1 LSERY
6 ETPRWDDDDEV
17 PVLGEGEGT
26 SGEDALPDDAEP
38 APRPDALTPQELEDP
53 WQRAARETRET
64 REPERSPTDGGSHDG
79 PDHERDDDD
88 VDEMDEIGGDE
99 LDRSSENVLSEW
111 PSSTGRESLP
121 PEAEHA
127 YRVDDRPA
135 APSGW
140 TAAPAREPAPEL
152 EADEAIDPEPPPEP
166 WPASALVETE
176 QVEAEQVEP
185 EAPAD
190 EPAAED
196 SEPVVEQLDASS
208 TIEHAAGSLLI
219 PPGVPALEGVPRGE
233 RRAVGI
239 VVSRFNGDITTKL
252 LDGALAELADR
263 GVATEVITVMP
274 VPGAFELPLAA
285 MALAK
290 TRRFSCIVAL
300 GCVIRGDTPH
310 FEYVCSEAASGL
322 QLAAIET
329 GVPVAFGV
337 LTLDS
342 RDQADARIGKGA
354 EAVRT
359 ALEMADIFAN
369 LRAAAAR

>member
-1 LSERY
+1 VSDRY
-6 ETPRWDDDDEV
+6 ETPRWDEEEV
-17 PVLGEGEGT
+17 PVLGEGDGGRE
-26 SGEDALPDDAEP
+26 SDASDDAHEAEP
-38 APRPDALTPQELEDP
+38 SDDDAPAAPDLEDP
-53 WQRAARETRET
+53 WQRAARETRE
-64 REPERSPTDGGSHDG
+64 SDAAGDAI
-79 PDHERDDDD
+79 DADRDDAGD
-88 VDEMDEIGGDE
+88 VGGDADA
-99 LDRSSENVLSEW
+99 LDRSSENVLAEW
-111 PSSTGRESLP
+111 PSAAAAGESLARETRQEPESLP
-121 PEAEHA
+121 E
-127 YRVDDRPA
+127 DRHA

-140 TAAPAREPAPEL
+140 TAAPAPFEPEADVEPSPQSEPEAEGTGTLVEPGEMEPDAPAPSEPEPAPE
-152 EADEAIDPEPPPEP
+152 
-166 WPASALVETE
+166 
-176 QVEAEQVEP
+176 
-185 EAPAD
+185 
-190 EPAAED
+190 PAAAAARD
-196 SEPVVEQLDASS
+196 
-208 TIEHAAGSLLI
+208 EHAAGSLVL
-219 PPGVPALEGVPRGE
+219 PPGIPALEGVPRGE

-239 VVSRFNGDITTKL
+239 VVSRFNGDVTTRL

-310 FEYVCSEAASGL
+310 FDYVCSEAASGL

-329 GVPVAFGV
+329 GVPVSFGV
-337 LTLDS
+337 LTLD
-342 RDQADARIGKGA
+342 RPEQADARVGKGA